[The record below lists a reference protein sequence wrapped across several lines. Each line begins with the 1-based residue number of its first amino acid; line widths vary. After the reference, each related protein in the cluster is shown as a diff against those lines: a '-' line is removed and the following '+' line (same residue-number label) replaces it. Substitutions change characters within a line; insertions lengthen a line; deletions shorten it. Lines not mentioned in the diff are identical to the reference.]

1 MVPGGGLVAPLRGSL
16 GVEDDVKIVV
26 VEDSGGVGD
35 VVSRSG
41 PVSVVKGRLG
51 VKEDVEVVVVKLD
64 VDVGDK
70 ADALF
75 LCLDFYWWFIFAR
88 IGK

>member
-41 PVSVVKGRLG
+41 PVSVVK
-51 VKEDVEVVVVKLD
+51 
-64 VDVGDK
+64 
-70 ADALF
+70 ALTTI
-75 LCLDFYWWFIFAR
+75 DT
-88 IGK
+88 G

>member
-26 VEDSGGVGD
+26 VEDSGGVG
-35 VVSRSG
+35 
-41 PVSVVKGRLG
+41 
-51 VKEDVEVVVVKLD
+51 E
-64 VDVGDK
+64 
-70 ADALF
+70 ADTLF